1 MLATTTRI
9 LTEISEEY
17 NKVAL
22 ISATANDVKHFMY
35 FKENIIFY
43 SCKKER
49 YNRNTYANNLILNA
63 LNNEL
68 KELI

>member
-1 MLATTTRI
+1 MLATTTCI
-9 LTEISEEY
+9 LIEISEEY
-17 NKVAL
+17 DKVAL
-22 ISATANDVKHFMY
+22 ISATSNNVKHFMY
-35 FKENIIFY
+35 FKENIISY

-49 YNRNTYANNLILNA
+49 YNRNIYVNKLILNA